1 MKEPVPQAGA
11 SQAGASH
18 AGVSQAAAFRPAASR
33 AAPPRLG
40 RGLAALFGDIPPEAA
55 AGAPRAMLSVG
66 VLDPGPFQ
74 PRTAMD
80 PGRLQELTESI
91 RHQGVLQPIL
101 VRPHPDQPGRYQ
113 IIAGERRWRA
123 AQAAGLQDIPVLVRT
138 LSDID
143 AMAASVVENLQRQ
156 DLDPIEEAEAYKRL
170 IAEFGMTQDGL
181 GGLIGKSRSH
191 VANTMRLLNLPAP
204 LRTHLR
210 EGTLTPGH
218 ARALLS
224 HPAPETAARAVIA
237 QGLNVRQTEAMV
249 QRVAQP
255 AAPRAAPRAAPDA
268 EMAALGRDL
277 SARLGLQVQVAF
289 DGQTGSVRLHLQTL
303 DQLEGVVALLTRE

>member
-1 MKEPVPQAGA
+1 MTEPA
-11 SQAGASH
+11 S
-18 AGVSQAAAFRPAASR
+18 RPAASR
-33 AAPPRLG
+33 PAAPRLG
-40 RGLAALFGDIPPEAA
+40 RGLAALFGDSPPEAA
-55 AGAPRAMLSVG
+55 AGVPRAVLPVT

-80 PGRLQELTESI
+80 PARLQELTESI

-101 VRPHPDQPGRYQ
+101 ARPHPDQPGRYQ

-123 AQAAGLQDIPVLVRT
+123 AQAAGLQDIPVLVRA
-138 LSDID
+138 LSDTD
-143 AMAASVVENLQRQ
+143 AMAASLVENLQRQ

-204 LRTHLR
+204 LRAHLR

-224 HPAPETAARAVIA
+224 HPAPEAAARAVIA

-255 AAPRAAPRAAPDA
+255 AAPAAPRATPDA

-277 SARLGLQVQVAF
+277 SARLGLRVKVAF
-289 DGQTGSVRLHLQTL
+289 DGRVGSVQLHLQTL
-303 DQLEGVVALLTRE
+303 DQLEGLVALLTRE